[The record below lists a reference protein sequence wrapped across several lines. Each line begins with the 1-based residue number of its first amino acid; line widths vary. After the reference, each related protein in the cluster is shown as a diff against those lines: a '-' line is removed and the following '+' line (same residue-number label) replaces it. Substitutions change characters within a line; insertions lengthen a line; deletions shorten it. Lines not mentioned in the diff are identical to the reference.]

1 MKWIFLKKIQVES
14 MMESFSNRT
23 IQLEVDVEGVQSKL
37 NQFSAQ
43 TNQQFKQQDAK
54 AIKTWVINIHI

>member
-1 MKWIFLKKIQVES
+1 

-43 TNQQFKQQDAK
+43 TNQQLKQQDAK